1 MALAWQKCALAFGE
15 MRAARKIDCCCS
27 EAVETETSHTGA
39 ITNRAELSK
48 GQAVAMLSSATAQQR
63 TTGAAAL
70 T

>member
-1 MALAWQKCALAFGE
+1 MPF
-15 MRAARKIDCCCS
+15 
-27 EAVETETSHTGA
+27 VETETSHTGA

>member
-1 MALAWQKCALAFGE
+1 MA
-15 MRAARKIDCCCS
+15 

-48 GQAVAMLSSATAQQR
+48 GQAVAMQLSSATAQQR

-70 T
+70 TWHTTAETSEIQKVNW